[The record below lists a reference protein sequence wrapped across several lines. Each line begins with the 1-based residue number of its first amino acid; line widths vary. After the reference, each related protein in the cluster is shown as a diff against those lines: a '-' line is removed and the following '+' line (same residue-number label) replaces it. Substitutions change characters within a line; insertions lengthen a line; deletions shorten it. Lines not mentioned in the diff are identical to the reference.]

1 MLAAIVRASLGNPRI
16 ITALACLI
24 AVLGAAALIEARFDV
39 FPDFAP
45 PHVLVQ
51 TEAPGLDATQVEAL
65 VTRPLEGLLAGTENV
80 KTVRSTSSQGLS
92 AIQVVFDRG
101 GDPYR
106 QRQVVTERLAD
117 YAGLL
122 PEGVSAPLLSPL
134 SSSMEYLV
142 HFGYTS
148 DRLSPLALRDL
159 VQWTVKPQILAVPGV
174 AQAQIFGGEVRER
187 QITVDPIKLAAMG
200 FDLDDVLATAKH
212 ATSLI
217 GGGYLETPAQ
227 RIVIQAQ
234 APGSSPDALA
244 QAVIGMRAGLPV
256 RLRDVA
262 SVSDAAAPRFGDA
275 LIAGRPGILIE
286 TSTQFGANTLEVTRA
301 LEQRLDSLAPALSK
315 QGVTYHPALLRPA
328 SFIES
333 AIEKLRN
340 SLAIGAVLVVALLL
354 VTLRDW
360 RGALVSFSAIPLTLL
375 TTVWILE
382 AWGLSLNTMTLGGL
396 VVALGVV
403 VDDAVIDVEN
413 ILRRRR
419 NATSEM
425 DIRELFMSAS
435 LEVRRPV
442 FYATAAV
449 AVAFLPILMMTGL
462 QGSFFRPL
470 SISFLVAVGLSLLV
484 AMSATPA
491 LCALAMAHHQPKP
504 EAAFLRHLKRAQ
516 LRTIAFLNE
525 RPRTLLAILIVS
537 GVAGIVCLPM
547 LGARLLPDFR
557 ENYLIAHASLRPGIS
572 LAETRRVGEK
582 ISKGLIAIPGVKSVA
597 EQIGRA
603 ENGQDPDA
611 PNKSEF
617 EVQIDPRRGTSATE
631 IDAAIRDV
639 FDDYPNQLVEIYSV
653 LAERIGET
661 LSGES
666 APFSIS
672 VIGSDLDADDRVG
685 AQIVE
690 VLQHLPDTKSVRLSV
705 PPREF
710 ELRVEMRPEQLALY
724 GIQAEDA
731 LQVIN
736 AAYHGSVAA
745 QLNQADRSVPVVVRI
760 SGAGSDPAALG
771 ALLVRGRDGAP
782 APLSTVATIE
792 PVLARSLIDH
802 EDGLRRQIVVA
813 SSKGADQTGYAKSAR
828 RAIASNVE
836 LPPGVYLRYGGVAEA
851 HAAAASELLL
861 HSIAAFV
868 LIVLM
873 LSLAF
878 TQARHVLLVLLA
890 LPSTLIGGVAAVAVT
905 GGTLTLGAMV
915 GFVALFGMA
924 ARNTILLVSHYDHL
938 VCEESQP
945 WNLATAFRGAEERLT
960 PVLLT
965 SLLTGLALLPVALQL
980 HQPGHEIEGPMAV
993 VILGGLVS
1001 STLVSLL
1008 LIPPLSARWLRPA
1021 RVDEA
1026 PAPVDAR

>member
-1 MLAAIVRASLGNPRI
+1 MLAAIVRASLGAPRI
-16 ITALACLI
+16 VTALACLI
-24 AVLGAAALIEARFDV
+24 AAVGVAATIAARFDV

-65 VTRPLEGLLAGTENV
+65 VTKPLEDLLAGTENV

-92 AIQVVFDRG
+92 AMQVVFDRS

-106 QRQVVTERLAD
+106 QRQVVTERLAES
-117 YAGLL
+117 AGLL
-122 PEGVSAPLLSPL
+122 PEGTGAPLLSPL

-148 DRLSPLALRDL
+148 DRLSSVELRD
-159 VQWTVKPQILAVPGV
+159 VIQWIVKPQILAVPGV
-174 AQAQIFGGEVRER
+174 AQAQIFGGEMRER
-187 QITVDPIKLAAMG
+187 QIEVDPSKLAAAG
-200 FDLDDVLATAKH
+200 FTLDDVIAAAKRATA
-212 ATSLI
+212 LI
-217 GGGYLETPAQ
+217 GGGYVETPTQ
-227 RIVIQAQ
+227 RIVIRAQ
-234 APGSSPDALA
+234 APGESVDSLAAAL
-244 QAVIGMRAGLPV
+244 IGTHDGSPV

-262 SVSDAAAPRFGDA
+262 SVRDGHEPRFGDA
-275 LIAGRPGILIE
+275 LIGGKPGILIE

-301 LEQRLDSLAPALSK
+301 LEERLGAIAPTLAK
-315 QGVTYHPALLRPA
+315 EGIEYHPALLRPA

-340 SLAIGAVLVVALLL
+340 SLLIGTVLVVALLL

-360 RGALVSFSAIPLTLL
+360 RGALVSFSAIPLALL

-382 AWGLSLNTMTLGGL
+382 ICGLSLNTMTLGGL

-419 NATSEM
+419 VSGPGI
-425 DIRELFMSAS
+425 DIVKLFIGAS

-449 AVAFLPILMMTGL
+449 AVAFLPILMMSGL
-462 QGSFFRPL
+462 QGAFFRPL
-470 SISFLVAVGLSLLV
+470 SISFLLAVGLSLLV

-491 LCALAMAHHQPKP
+491 MSVLLMAEHQPKP
-504 EAAFLRHLKRAQ
+504 EARFLKYCKRAQ
-516 LRTIAFLNE
+516 LATVAWLHE
-525 RPRTLLAILIVS
+525 RPRILVAILATTGI
-537 GVAGIVCLPM
+537 AGSACLPL
-547 LGARLLPDFR
+547 LGGRLLPDFR
-557 ENYLIAHASLRPGIS
+557 ENYLIAHASLRAGVS
-572 LAETRRVGEK
+572 LTETARVGQE
-582 ISKGLIAIPGVKSVA
+582 ISKGLMAIPGVKSVA

-617 EVQIDPRRGTSATE
+617 EVQIDPRQQH
-631 IDAAIRDV
+631 DAADIEAHIRAV
-639 FDDYPNQLVEIYSV
+639 FDDFPNQLVEIYSV
-653 LAERIGET
+653 LVERIGET

-666 APFSIS
+666 APFTIG

-690 VLQHLPDTKSVRLSV
+690 VLRHLPGSGNVRLAV
-705 PPREF
+705 PPREL
-710 ELRVEMRPEQLALY
+710 ELRVELLPDRLALY
-724 GIQAEDA
+724 GLQAADV
-731 LQVIN
+731 LQTMN
-736 AAYHGSVAA
+736 AAYHGTVAA
-745 QLNQADRSVPVVVRI
+745 QLNQADRSVPVAVRI
-760 SGAGSDPAALG
+760 AAAGADPQAVG
-771 ALLVRGRDGAP
+771 ALLLKGRDGAMTR
-782 APLSTVATIE
+782 LSEVAGIRPELT
-792 PVLARSLIDH
+792 RSLIDH
-802 EDGLRRQIVVA
+802 QDGLRRQIVLA
-813 SSKGADQTGYAKSAR
+813 SPRSADQVGYAEAAR
-828 RAIASNVE
+828 KAIAAKVRV
-836 LPPGVYLRYGGVAEA
+836 PPGVYLRYGGAAEA
-851 HAAAASELLL
+851 QAAAARELLL
-861 HSIAAFV
+861 HSAAAFV
-868 LIVLM
+868 LIVL
-873 LSLAF
+873 LLALAF
-878 TQARHVLLVLLA
+878 GSSRHVLLVLLA

-924 ARNTILLVSHYDHL
+924 ARNTILLISHYDHL
-938 VCEESQP
+938 VAEEGQP
-945 WNLATAFRGAEERLT
+945 WSLETSMRGAEERLT

-965 SLLTGLALLPVALQL
+965 ALLTALALLPVALQL

-1008 LIPPLSARWLRPA
+1008 LIPPLAARWLRPSGPHPPTP
-1021 RVDEA
+1021 EST
-1026 PAPVDAR
+1026 

>member
-16 ITALACLI
+16 VTALACLI
-24 AVLGAAALIEARFDV
+24 AVLGVAALAAARFDV

-106 QRQVVTERLAD
+106 QRQVVTERLAE
-117 YAGLL
+117 ASSLL
-122 PEGVSAPLLSPL
+122 PDGVGAPQLSPL

-148 DRLSPLALRDL
+148 DRLSSIELRDL
-159 VQWTVKPQILAVPGV
+159 VQWIVKPQILAVPGV

-187 QITVDPIKLAAMG
+187 QIEIDPVKLAAAG
-200 FDLDDVLATAKH
+200 LSLDDVLTAAKH
-212 ATSLI
+212 ATALI
-217 GGGYLETPAQ
+217 GGGYIETATQ

-234 APGSSPDALA
+234 APGVLPDALA
-244 QAVIGMRAGLPV
+244 EAVVGSRGDLPV
-256 RLRDVA
+256 RLGDVA
-262 SVSDAAAPRFGDA
+262 TIRDGAEPRFGEA
-275 LIAGRPGILIE
+275 LIAGKPGILIE
-286 TSTQFGANTLEVTRA
+286 TSTQFGANTLEVSRA
-301 LEQRLDSLAPALSK
+301 LEQRLDALAPALAK
-315 QGVTYHPALLRPA
+315 QGVQYHPALLRPA

-340 SLAIGAVLVVALLL
+340 SLLIGAVLVVALLL

-360 RGALVSFSAIPLTLL
+360 RGALVSFSAIPLALL

-419 NATSEM
+419 IADKNV
-425 DIRELFMSAS
+425 DIKSLFIDAS

-449 AVAFLPILMMTGL
+449 AVAFLPILMMSGL
-462 QGSFFRPL
+462 QGAFFRPL
-470 SISFLVAVGLSLLV
+470 SISFLLAVGLSLLV

-491 LCALAMAHHQPKP
+491 LCALVMTRHEPKA
-504 EAAFLRHLKRAQ
+504 EAAFLRRCKRWQAN
-516 LRTIAFLNE
+516 TIGWLHRRQRA
-525 RPRTLLAILIVS
+525 LLAIFLVS
-537 GVAGIVCLPM
+537 GIAGIVLLPL

-572 LAETRRVGEK
+572 LAETTRVGTQ
-582 ISKGLIAIPGVKSVA
+582 ICKGLIAIPGVKSVA

-617 EVQIDPRRGTSATE
+617 EVQIDPQQGHTATE
-631 IDAAIRDV
+631 IDTAIRDV

-672 VIGSDLDADDRVG
+672 VFGSDLEADDRVG

-690 VLQHLPDTKSVRLSV
+690 VLQHLSDSGKVRLIV
-705 PPREF
+705 PPRQA
-710 ELRVEMRPEQLALY
+710 ELRVELIPAQLAIY
-724 GIQAEDA
+724 GLQAADA
-731 LQVIN
+731 LQTVN
-736 AAYHGSVAA
+736 AAYHGTVAA
-745 QLNQADRSVPVVVRI
+745 ELNQADRSVPVVVRI
-760 SGAGSDPAALG
+760 AGAGADPQALG
-771 ALLVRGRDGAP
+771 RLLLRGRDGALV
-782 APLSTVATIE
+782 PLATVAKIE
-792 PVLARSLIDH
+792 MVLARSLVDH
-802 EDGLRRQIVVA
+802 QDGLRRQIVVA
-813 SSKGADQTGYAKSAR
+813 SPKSADQAGYAEAAR
-828 RAIASNVE
+828 KAIAAKIE
-836 LPPGVYLRYGGVAEA
+836 LPPGVYLRYGGAAEA
-851 HAAAASELLL
+851 QSAAANELLL
-861 HSIAAFV
+861 HSAAAFV
-868 LIVLM
+868 LIVL
-873 LSLAF
+873 LLALAF
-878 TQARHVLLVLLA
+878 GHARHVLLVLLA
-890 LPSTLIGGVAAVAVT
+890 LPSTLIGGVVAVALT

-938 VCEESQP
+938 VREEDQS
-945 WNLATAFRGAEERLT
+945 WSLETSLRGATERLT

-965 SLLTGLALLPVALQL
+965 ALLTALALLPVALQL

-1008 LIPPLSARWLRPA
+1008 LIPPLAARWLKPG
-1021 RVDEA
+1021 
-1026 PAPVDAR
+1026 

>member
-1 MLAAIVRASLGNPRI
+1 MLAAIVRASLRNPRI
-16 ITALACLI
+16 VTALACLI
-24 AVLGAAALIEARFDV
+24 AALGLAALLKARFDV

-80 KTVRSTSSQGLS
+80 ESVRSTSSQGLS

-106 QRQVVTERLAD
+106 QRQVVTERLSESL
-117 YAGLL
+117 GLL
-122 PEGVSAPLLSPL
+122 PPGVGAPQLSPL

-148 DRLSPLALRDL
+148 DRLSPVELRDV
-159 VQWTVKPQILAVPGV
+159 VQWIVKPQILAVPGV
-174 AQAQIFGGEVRER
+174 AQAQIFGGAVRER
-187 QITVDPIKLAAMG
+187 QIEIDPRKLAASG
-200 FDLDDVLATAKH
+200 LALDDVLATAKR
-212 ATSLI
+212 ATELI
-217 GGGYLETPAQ
+217 GAGYLETATQ

-234 APGSSPDALA
+234 APGATLEALS
-244 QAVIGMRAGLPV
+244 QAVVATHDGMPV
-256 RLRDVA
+256 RLGDV
-262 SVSDAAAPRFGDA
+262 SVLREGAAPRFGDA
-275 LIAGRPGILIE
+275 LIAGKPGVLIE

-301 LEQRLDSLAPALSK
+301 LEDRLNALAPALAK
-315 QGVTYHPALLRPA
+315 QGVVYHPALLRPA

-333 AIEKLRN
+333 AIDKLQL
-340 SLAIGAVLVVALLL
+340 SLAVGAVLVVALLL
-354 VTLRDW
+354 IALRDW
-360 RGALVSFSAIPLTLL
+360 RGALVSFSAIPLALL
-375 TTVWILE
+375 TAVWILE
-382 AWGLSLNTMTLGGL
+382 AFGLSLNTMTLGGL

-419 NATSEM
+419 SAARDV
-425 DIRELFMSAS
+425 DIGELLTDAS

-449 AVAFLPILMMTGL
+449 AVAFLPILMMSGL
-462 QGSFFRPL
+462 QGAFFRPL
-470 SISFLVAVGLSLLV
+470 SVAFLLAVGLSLLV

-491 LCALAMAHHQPKP
+491 LCALVMAKHAPTS
-504 EAAFLRHLKRAQ
+504 EAAFLRRLKRRQSAA
-516 LRTIAFLNE
+516 IGWLNA
-525 RPRTLLAILIVS
+525 RPRALLAIVIAS
-537 GVAGIVCLPM
+537 GIAGVVALPL

-557 ENYLIAHASLRPGIS
+557 ENYLIAHASLRAGIS
-572 LAETRRVGEK
+572 LAETTRVGER
-582 ISKGLIAIPGVKSVA
+582 ISRGLIAIPGVKSVA

-617 EVQIDPRRGTSATE
+617 EVQIDPSKGHTAAE

-661 LSGES
+661 LTGES

-685 AQIVE
+685 AEIAE
-690 VLQHLPDTKSVRLSV
+690 VLQGLPDSGNVRLVV
-705 PPREF
+705 PAREV
-710 ELRVEMRPEQLALY
+710 ELQVQLRPAQLAVY
-724 GIQAEDA
+724 GLQAADV
-731 LQVIN
+731 LQTVN
-736 AAYHGSVAA
+736 AAYHGTVAA
-745 QLNQADRSVPVVVRI
+745 QLDQADRSVPVVVRI
-760 SGAGSDPAALG
+760 AHAGADPGAVG
-771 ALLVRGRDGAP
+771 ALLLRGRDGALT
-782 APLSTVATIE
+782 PLSAVADVRT
-792 PVLARSLIDH
+792 VLARSVVDH
-802 EDGLRRQIVVA
+802 QDGLRRQIVVA
-813 SSKGADQTGYAKSAR
+813 SPKGADQAGYASAAR
-828 RAIASNVE
+828 RAIDAKVP
-836 LPPGVYLRYGGVAEA
+836 LPPGVFLRYGGAAEA
-851 HAAAASELLL
+851 QTAARNELLL

-868 LIVLM
+868 LIVL
-873 LSLAF
+873 LLALAF
-878 TQARHVLLVLLA
+878 GHARHVLLVLLS
-890 LPSTLIGGVAAVAVT
+890 LPSTLIGGVVAVALT
-905 GGTLTLGAMV
+905 GGTLSLGAMV

-938 VCEESQP
+938 VHTEGQS
-945 WNLATAFRGAEERLT
+945 WTLDVAARGAEERLT

-965 SLLTGLALLPVALQL
+965 ALLTGLALLPVALQL

-1008 LIPPLSARWLRPA
+1008 LIPPLAARWLRPA
-1021 RVDEA
+1021 RLGS
-1026 PAPVDAR
+1026 

>member
-1 MLAAIVRASLGNPRI
+1 MLAAIVRASLGAPRI
-16 ITALACLI
+16 VTALACLI
-24 AVLGAAALIEARFDV
+24 ALLGVAAVVSARFDV

-65 VTRPLEGLLAGTENV
+65 VTRPLEDLLAGTENV
-80 KTVRSTSSQGLS
+80 KSVRSTSSQGLS
-92 AIQVVFDRG
+92 AMQVVFDRA

-106 QRQVVTERLAD
+106 QRQVVTERLAEI
-117 YAGLL
+117 AGVL
-122 PEGVSAPLLSPL
+122 PEGTGAPLLSPL

-148 DRLSPLALRDL
+148 DRLTAVELRDI
-159 VQWTVKPQILAVPGV
+159 VQWIVKPQILAVPGV
-174 AQAQIFGGEVRER
+174 AQAQIFGGAVRER
-187 QITVDPIKLAAMG
+187 QIEVDPAKLAAAG
-200 FDLDDVLATAKH
+200 LTLDDVLSTAKRATA
-212 ATSLI
+212 LI
-217 GGGYLETPAQ
+217 GAGYLETPTQ
-227 RIVIQAQ
+227 RIVIRAQ
-234 APGSSPDALA
+234 PPGATLEALES
-244 QAVIGMRAGLPV
+244 AVVGTRSGFPV
-256 RLRDVA
+256 RLKDVA
-262 SVSDAAAPRFGDA
+262 SVRDGGEPRFGDA
-275 LIAGRPGILIE
+275 LIAGKPGILIE
-286 TSTQFGANTLEVTRA
+286 TSTQFGANTLDVTRA
-301 LEQRLDSLAPALSK
+301 LEERLDALAPALAQ
-315 QGVTYHPALLRPA
+315 QGVEYHPALLRPA

-333 AIEKLRN
+333 AVEKLRN
-340 SLAIGAVLVVALLL
+340 SLLIGTVLVVTLLL

-360 RGALVSFSAIPLTLL
+360 RGALVSFSAIPLALL

-382 AWGLSLNTMTLGGL
+382 AFGLSLNTMTLGGI

-419 NATSEM
+419 VAAPSS
-425 DIRELFMSAS
+425 DIVALFIGAS

-449 AVAFLPILMMTGL
+449 AVAFLPILMMSGL
-462 QGSFFRPL
+462 QGAFFRPL
-470 SISFLVAVGLSLLV
+470 SIAFLLAVGLSLLV

-491 LCALAMAHHQPKP
+491 MSVLMMAKHRPKA
-504 EAAFLRHLKRAQ
+504 EARFLQYFKRGQ
-516 LRTIAFLNE
+516 RKTIAWLHG
-525 RPRTLLAILIVS
+525 RPRVLIAILAAT
-537 GVAGIVCLPM
+537 GVAGLVFLPL

-557 ENYLIAHASLRPGIS
+557 ENYLIAHASLRAGIS
-572 LAETRRVGEK
+572 LSETARVGEQ
-582 ISKGLIAIPGVKSVA
+582 ISKGLMAIPGVKSVA

-617 EVQIDPRRGTSATE
+617 EVQIDPKKSSAAD

-653 LAERIGET
+653 LGERIGET

-690 VLQHLPDTKSVRLSV
+690 VLQHLPGSGNVRLVV
-705 PPREF
+705 PPREA
-710 ELRVEMRPEQLALY
+710 ELHIELLPDQLATY
-724 GIQAEDA
+724 GLQAADVLET
-731 LQVIN
+731 LN
-736 AAYHGSVAA
+736 AAYHGTVAA
-745 QLNQADRSVPVVVRI
+745 ELKQADRSVPVAVRI
-760 SGAGSDPAALG
+760 AGAAADPQSVG
-771 ALLVRGRDGAP
+771 ALLLRGRDGALTR
-782 APLSTVATIE
+782 LSSVATITTE
-792 PVLARSLIDH
+792 LARSLVDH

-813 SSKGADQTGYAKSAR
+813 NPRGADQVGFAKGAR
-828 RAIASNVE
+828 KAVDAQVR
-836 LPPGVYLRYGGVAEA
+836 LPPGVYLRYGGAAEA
-851 HAAAASELLL
+851 QAAAARELLV
-861 HSIAAFV
+861 HSAAAFV
-868 LIVLM
+868 LIVL
-873 LSLAF
+873 LLALAF
-878 TQARHVLLVLLA
+878 GSSRHVLLVLLA
-890 LPSTLIGGVAAVAVT
+890 LPSTLIGGVMAVAVT

-924 ARNTILLVSHYDHL
+924 ARNTILLISHFDHL
-938 VCEESQP
+938 VGEEGQP
-945 WNLATAFRGAEERLT
+945 WSLATALRGAEERLT

-965 SLLTGLALLPVALQL
+965 ALLTALALLPVAVQL

-1008 LIPPLSARWLRPA
+1008 LIPPLAARWLRPSVA
-1021 RVDEA
+1021 KIRFMEM
-1026 PAPVDAR
+1026 

>member
-1 MLAAIVRASLGNPRI
+1 MLAAIVRASLRNPRI
-16 ITALACLI
+16 VTALACLI
-24 AVLGAAALIEARFDV
+24 AALGLAALVAARFDV

-80 KTVRSTSSQGLS
+80 KSVRSTSSQGLS

-106 QRQVVTERLAD
+106 QRQVVTERLAES
-117 YAGLL
+117 AGLL
-122 PEGVSAPLLSPL
+122 PASVAAPLLSPL

-148 DRLSPLALRDL
+148 DRLSPVELRDV
-159 VQWTVKPQILAVPGV
+159 VQWIVKPQILAVPGV

-187 QITVDPIKLAAMG
+187 QIQIDPAKLAAASLS
-200 FDLDDVLATAKH
+200 LDDVLAAAKR
-212 ATSLI
+212 ATELI
-217 GGGYLETPAQ
+217 GGGYLETATQ

-234 APGSSPDALA
+234 APGATLEALS
-244 QAVIGMRAGLPV
+244 QAVVGTRDGIAV
-256 RLRDVA
+256 RLSDVA
-262 SVSDAAAPRFGDA
+262 AVREGAEPRFGDA
-275 LIAGRPGILIE
+275 LIAGKPGILIE

-301 LEQRLDSLAPALSK
+301 LEERLDALAPALAK
-315 QGVTYHPALLRPA
+315 QGVQYHPALLRPA

-333 AIEKLRN
+333 AIDKLRN

-354 VTLRDW
+354 LMLRDW
-360 RGALVSFSAIPLTLL
+360 RGALVSFSAIPLALL
-375 TTVWILE
+375 ATVWILE

-419 NATSEM
+419 IAAADA
-425 DIRELFMSAS
+425 DIGELFIGAS

-449 AVAFLPILMMTGL
+449 AVAFLPILMMSGL
-462 QGSFFRPL
+462 QGAFFRPL
-470 SISFLVAVGLSLLV
+470 SIAFLLAVGLSLLV

-491 LCALAMAHHQPKP
+491 LCVLVMARHIPKP
-504 EAAFLRHLKRAQ
+504 EASVLQHLKRGQ
-516 LRTIAFLNE
+516 LRAIGWLNA
-525 RPRTLLAILIVS
+525 RPRALLAIVLAS
-537 GVAGIVCLPM
+537 GLAGVIFLPL

-557 ENYLIAHASLRPGIS
+557 ENYLIAHASLRAGIS
-572 LAETRRVGEK
+572 LAETTRVGEQ

-617 EVQIDPRRGTSATE
+617 EVQIDPLQGHSASD

-672 VIGSDLDADDRVG
+672 VIGSDLDTDDRVG

-690 VLQHLPDTKSVRLSV
+690 VLQRLPDSGNVRLAV
-705 PPREF
+705 PPREV
-710 ELRVEMRPEQLALY
+710 ELHVELLPEQLTEY
-724 GIQAEDA
+724 GLQAADV
-731 LQVIN
+731 LQAVN

-745 QLNQADRSVPVVVRI
+745 ELNQADRSVPVVVRVQHT
-760 SGAGSDPAALG
+760 GNDPRALG
-771 ALLVRGRDGAP
+771 ALLLRSRDGALT
-782 APLSTVATIE
+782 PLSAVADISM
-792 PVLARSLIDH
+792 VLARSLVDH
-802 EDGLRRQIVVA
+802 QDGLRRQIVVA
-813 SSKGADQTGYAKSAR
+813 SPKGADQAGYAQAAR
-828 RAIASNVE
+828 QAIAAKVQ
-836 LPPGVYLRYGGVAEA
+836 LPPGVFLRYGGAAEA
-851 HAAAASELLL
+851 QTAAKNELLL
-861 HSIAAFV
+861 HSAAAFV
-868 LIVLM
+868 LIVL
-873 LSLAF
+873 LLALAF
-878 TQARHVLLVLLA
+878 GHARHVLIVLLS
-890 LPSTLIGGVAAVAVT
+890 LPSTLIGGVVAVAVT
-905 GGTLTLGAMV
+905 GGTLSIGAMV

-924 ARNTILLVSHYDHL
+924 ARNTILLVSHFDHL
-938 VCEESQP
+938 VNAEAEP
-945 WNLATAFRGAEERLT
+945 WNLDTATRGAEERLT

-965 SLLTGLALLPVALQL
+965 ALLTGLALLPVALQL

-1008 LIPPLSARWLRPA
+1008 LIPPLAAHWLRPSNPGI
-1021 RVDEA
+1021 EIK
-1026 PAPVDAR
+1026 